1 MLREQEH
8 QQAQHWATPAA
19 SGQRG
24 PRDKSPLQTS
34 AQNHHRITL
43 KSEAGGCSTY
53 LVMQIH
59 HEWVLVGRV
68 SGWVKHS
75 WRRAGKSVG
84 AGLIYRDV
92 RLLGEGRVHLGLI
105 LAQQGCQRSVASSP
119 LTPGRGA
126 AGPPQERNRA
136 GVTPQARGA
145 PQPQAGWLQEDQ
157 WQPNAQSEMLRALC
171 QATPGWAAPEPA
183 SLLTLQV
190 PSPCP
195 QHKKDPCSP
204 GTPHLGQVDVLPC
217 QCSPKPHW
225 EPVPCPSR
233 TREPAPRPHVS
244 QGTGL
249 HTTLHPVPS
258 PEVVGAAA
266 GSPRETALGKRGRG
280 RPPIHCQF
288 PWSHW

>member
-1 MLREQEH
+1 M
-8 QQAQHWATPAA
+8 
-19 SGQRG
+19 
-24 PRDKSPLQTS
+24 
-34 AQNHHRITL
+34 
-43 KSEAGGCSTY
+43 
-53 LVMQIH
+53 
-59 HEWVLVGRV
+59 
-68 SGWVKHS
+68 KHS

-84 AGLIYRDV
+84 TGLIYRDV

-126 AGPPQERNRA
+126 VGPPQERNRA

-145 PQPQAGWLQEDQ
+145 PQPQAGWLQEDRC
-157 WQPNAQSEMLRALC
+157 QPSAQGEMLRALC
-171 QATPGWAAPEPA
+171 QATSGWTAPEPA

-204 GTPHLGQVDVLPC
+204 ETPHLGQVDVLPC
-217 QCSPKPHW
+217 QRPPKPHW
-225 EPVPCPSR
+225 ELVPCPIR
-233 TREPAPRPHVS
+233 TREPAPCA
-244 QGTGL
+244 TGDRAPR
-249 HTTLHPVPS
+249 HPAAVPS
-258 PEVVGAAA
+258 PEVIGAAA
-266 GSPRETALGKRGRG
+266 GSSRETALGKGGRG

>member
-1 MLREQEH
+1 MRRYGGNRVGE
-8 QQAQHWATPAA
+8 
-19 SGQRG
+19 
-24 PRDKSPLQTS
+24 RDRSLV
-34 AQNHHRITL
+34 H
-43 KSEAGGCSTY
+43 

-92 RLLGEGRVHLGLI
+92 WLLGEGRVHLGLI

-126 AGPPQERNRA
+126 
-136 GVTPQARGA
+136 
-145 PQPQAGWLQEDQ
+145 
-157 WQPNAQSEMLRALC
+157 
-171 QATPGWAAPEPA
+171 
-183 SLLTLQV
+183 
-190 PSPCP
+190 
-195 QHKKDPCSP
+195 
-204 GTPHLGQVDVLPC
+204 
-217 QCSPKPHW
+217 
-225 EPVPCPSR
+225 
-233 TREPAPRPHVS
+233 
-244 QGTGL
+244 
-249 HTTLHPVPS
+249 S

-266 GSPRETALGKRGRG
+266 RSPRETALGKRGRG